1 MKEYE
6 ILGNFL
12 KKSKKIREFCDDREK
27 MLFESIR
34 IEISTDGK
42 IHWLNSIVYEIDK
55 VLSFIDRLSNE
66 RKSQFNLKK

>member
-6 ILGNFL
+6 IFDDFL
-12 KKSKKIREFCDDREK
+12 FIFKKIREFCDDREK

-34 IEISTDGK
+34 MEIST
-42 IHWLNSIVYEIDK
+42 DK

>member
-6 ILGNFL
+6 IFDDFL

-34 IEISTDGK
+34 MEISTDGK

-55 VLSFIDRLSNE
+55 V
-66 RKSQFNLKK
+66 

>member
-6 ILGNFL
+6 IFDDFL

-34 IEISTDGK
+34 MEK
-42 IHWLNSIVYEIDK
+42 SIG
-55 VLSFIDRLSNE
+55 
-66 RKSQFNLKK
+66 

>member
-6 ILGNFL
+6 IFDDFL

-42 IHWLNSIVYEIDK
+42 IHWLNSISYDIDK
-55 VLSFIDRLSNE
+55 VLFWGKI
-66 RKSQFNLKK
+66 